1 MHIEKIGIECISLLR
16 AIYCGSASEYI
27 IESIFSYFHA
37 LVLQRTSNLH
47 FLDNVFLFLPILYFI
62 SKQNTKNNAMQH
74 VKQ

>member
-47 FLDNVFLFLPILYFI
+47 FLDNVIPFLPILYFI